1 MYEAGS
7 THPLPAAAGRGAL
20 REPTDFH
27 RAVRIVAGNLFE
39 DVEECERER
48 LACMGRVCGVLRG
61 NPELLQGPSKD
72 EAKK

>member
-7 THPLPAAAGRGAL
+7 THPLPAAVGRGAL

-48 LACMGRVCGVLRG
+48 LACMGRVCGSDRCVFAGRYRG
-61 NPELLQGPSKD
+61 HGR
-72 EAKK
+72 